1 MFNSLPTEVK
11 LDIFKCLNY
20 KELYSIKQTNFCFY
34 AFINK
39 YEGELAREKLS
50 RISDHFRQSKE
61 VESKLIRPEAENFDF
76 ALFDEQHK
84 EFNEQLE
91 VKWSGGLQKPIPLY
105 LPDQGLD
112 SKMAICLVNTHNYKT
127 RQILLELPHII
138 TSKNQMKIVYYY
150 LDRLFNCSFDF
161 GYFDQFIFNPEL
173 IELLFGRI
181 PKQIYLW
188 TTFLMPS
195 KAYNSENFFKFFV
208 NNLIGLS
215 LRIDLYRV
223 NAEEYLEVLQKILM
237 KEGDKFGSVYLS
249 CNKMPKLFE
258 SIINYNETSK
268 DCSEIVNCFELN
280 YLDTFTYPNQT
291 KYQLSNKHNPKIEF
305 FIFLRMVSYE
315 TKKNILQISRN

>member
-1 MFNSLPTEVK
+1 
-11 LDIFKCLNY
+11 
-20 KELYSIKQTNFCFY
+20 
-34 AFINK
+34 
-39 YEGELAREKLS
+39 
-50 RISDHFRQSKE
+50 
-61 VESKLIRPEAENFDF
+61 
-76 ALFDEQHK
+76 
-84 EFNEQLE
+84 
-91 VKWSGGLQKPIPLY
+91 
-105 LPDQGLD
+105 
-112 SKMAICLVNTHNYKT
+112 
-127 RQILLELPHII
+127 
-138 TSKNQMKIVYYY
+138 MKIVYYY

-161 GYFDQFIFNPEL
+161 GHFDQFIFNPEL
-173 IELLFGRI
+173 IQLLFGRI

-223 NAEEYLEVLQKILM
+223 NAEEYIEVLLKILM

-280 YLDTFTYPNQT
+280 NIDTHPNQT
-291 KYQLSNKHNPKIEF
+291 KYQLSNKYNPKIEF
-305 FIFLRMVSYE
+305 FISLKMISYE